1 MRETFHQGDNV
12 SAIINEIIT
21 IITSELESLGL
32 DQYRINLV
40 LSGRELYGF
49 SGVLDSVKLVELIAG
64 LNDRIEKI
72 TGKDIDLFEKMDNE
86 FFGNFLNINAL
97 SHYLAESIR
106 HAPI

>member
-1 MRETFHQGDNV
+1 MAD
-12 SAIINEIIT
+12 IINDLIT

-32 DQYRINLV
+32 DEHRINLV

-49 SGVLDSVKLVELIAG
+49 YGVLDSVKLVELIAG

-72 TGKDIDLFEKMDNE
+72 TGKNIDLFERMDNE

-97 SHYLAESIR
+97 SHYLAESIQ
-106 HAPI
+106 HAPL